1 MTFKEALAAKE
12 ADRYA
17 EYKMRAARIVNWF
30 LEQGEITEDETE
42 EFYLDLWDA
51 ISESEDEFDEIAYDI
66 LETLRDRKSEQD

>member
-12 ADRYA
+12 KDTYA
-17 EYKMRAARIVNWF
+17 EYQMRSARIVNWF

-66 LETLRDRKSEQD
+66 LEILRDRKSEQD

>member
-12 ADRYA
+12 KDSYA
-17 EYKMRAARIVNWF
+17 EYQMRAARIVNWF

-66 LETLRDRKSEQD
+66 LETLRDRKSEED